1 MIEINEELARKV
13 LQTVDA
19 GLVRGLGEQV
29 PGRMC
34 VEAAVNYAMGADHSD
49 RPSCVGAAV
58 RAFKIRLNDAAWPTD
73 KDRTDGMRRLAI
85 AQLGSDQ
92 IDQTAFREYVV
103 VETIKRILPIA
114 LRAAGSMI
122 PAHKDALEAAATACE
137 GVVDLSSARAAAR
150 VANEKAL
157 AARVAAYADA
167 YAADAYAAA
176 AAAYAAAAAA
186 DDDDDATDAM
196 IRALWHD
203 YDLLFAIA
211 KAEGWTDDSPAD
223 PDLCGPLWPFGKPEG
238 WPEDAPDSE
247 ERKSA
252 IGGIEVTIEIPD
264 GMSDDDTEAY
274 VDRLVDG
281 LDDYHRALGGH
292 GLFVLPPVDV
302 RKRAGVT
309 QGAGS

>member
-176 AAAYAAAAAA
+176 AAAYADAYAAA
-186 DDDDDATDAM
+186 DAAYAAAYAAASAAAYAAADADARLKVLLLCAE
-196 IRALWHD
+196 IGLEALVK
-203 YDLLFAIA
+203 L
-211 KAEGWTDDSPAD
+211 KSPGVQWLW
-223 PDLCGPLWPFGKPEG
+223 LC
-238 WPEDAPDSE
+238 
-247 ERKSA
+247 
-252 IGGIEVTIEIPD
+252 
-264 GMSDDDTEAY
+264 
-274 VDRLVDG
+274 
-281 LDDYHRALGGH
+281 
-292 GLFVLPPVDV
+292 DV
-302 RKRAGVT
+302 E
-309 QGAGS
+309 Q